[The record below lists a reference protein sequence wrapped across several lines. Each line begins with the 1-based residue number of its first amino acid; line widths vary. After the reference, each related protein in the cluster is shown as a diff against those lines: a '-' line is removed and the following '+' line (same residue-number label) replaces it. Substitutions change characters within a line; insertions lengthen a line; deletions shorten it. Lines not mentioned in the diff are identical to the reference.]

1 MKKAIMQ
8 SKWRWYIPV
17 ISFFFIEEQ
26 AEWANTTKDDRD
38 KYMRTMLITSLLAI
52 NVTVLILSVVFYY
65 FNN

>member
-26 AEWANTTKDDRD
+26 AEWVWEAKDQKDIYYRD
-38 KYMRTMLITSLLAI
+38 ILIIFLLVINISIVSLSFVLYFI
-52 NVTVLILSVVFYY
+52 NY
-65 FNN
+65 